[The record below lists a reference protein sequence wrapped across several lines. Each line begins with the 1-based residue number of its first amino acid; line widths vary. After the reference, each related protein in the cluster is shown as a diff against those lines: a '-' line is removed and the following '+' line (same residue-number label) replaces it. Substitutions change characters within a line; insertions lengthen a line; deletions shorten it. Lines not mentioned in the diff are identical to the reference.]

1 MSLFI
6 ANADVFIDGKLQ
18 KKNILIADGKIKE
31 ITDEKAI
38 TTTRFIDAT
47 GKIILPGLIDGH
59 VHFREPGLTH
69 KEDFFTG
76 SCAAAAGGVTT
87 IIDMPNTIPPT
98 TTIEL
103 LNEKRRLAEK
113 SIVNYGFHF
122 GSTVEDMSEIKKLKD
137 SDAASVKVYMDATTG
152 NLLINNDEALN
163 FIFKSHKMIAA
174 HAEGE
179 NVFKAINIINETKN
193 KLYLCHLS
201 AENEINM
208 IKKNKIKNKVF
219 VEVTPHHLFLSEEDD
234 KNSFFKMKP
243 TLKSKKDQEAL
254 WLAIEKNKV
263 DAIGSDHAP
272 HAIEEKQK
280 ESFPSGVP
288 GVETT
293 LPLLFNAV
301 LNKKLKIEKLAQL
314 CCENPAK
321 IFKIRNKGFIKEDYD
336 ADLVI
341 VDPSLEKEVKNEE
354 LFTKCKWSPFNG
366 WKLKGWPVMT
376 IVNGN
381 IVFENGKINDIKAKE
396 ISYVVK
402 NPFVKEKKEGEVEE
416 ENEEAEVEQ
425 NEGIQPEKI
434 Q

>member
-6 ANADVFIDGKLQ
+6 ANADVFVDGKLE
-18 KKNILIADGKIKE
+18 KKNILVADGKIKA

-38 TTTRFIDAT
+38 TTSRFIDAA
-47 GKIILPGLIDGH
+47 GKVILPGLIDGH

-103 LNEKRRLAEK
+103 LNEKRILAEK

-122 GSTVEDMSEIKKLKD
+122 GSAVEDMDEIRKLKD
-137 SDAASVKVYMDATTG
+137 SDAASVKVYMNATTG

-163 FIFKSHKMIAA
+163 FIFKNHKMIAC

-179 NVFKAINIINETKN
+179 NVLKAINLIKDTKN
-193 KLYLCHLS
+193 KLYLCHIS
-201 AENEINM
+201 TENELNM
-208 IKKNKIKNKVF
+208 LKKNKIKNKTF

-243 TLKSKKDQEAL
+243 TLKAKKDQEAL
-254 WLAIEKNKV
+254 WLAIEKNRV
-263 DAIGSDHAP
+263 DAIGSDHAS
-272 HAIEEKQK
+272 HTIEEKQK
-280 ESFPSGVP
+280 ENFPNGIP
-288 GVETT
+288 GVETM

-301 LNKKLKIEKLAQL
+301 LNKKLEVEKLVQL

-321 IFKIRNKGFIKEDYD
+321 IFQIRNKGVIKEGYD
-336 ADLVI
+336 ADLVV
-341 VDPSLEKEVKNEE
+341 VDPILEKEVKNEN

-366 WKLKGWPVMT
+366 WKLKGWPMMT

-396 ISYVVK
+396 ISYIVK
-402 NPFVKEKKEGEVEE
+402 NPFKTESGEIEAEE
-416 ENEEAEVEQ
+416 TDEEAIE
-425 NEGIQPEKI
+425 NEGIQPKEV